1 MHVHFHMVHKVSFA
15 RKLFFT
21 LVAIASNCQISV
33 LKILL
38 TYMFIVHF
46 VHMVPQ
52 GIVSYRNGSVSWGSN
67 TCWRKLCCRRGI
79 FVLCLIWSFILCS
92 LGRQR
97 FKSEEWRESDGG
109 NVNFF
114 MCVLNFR
121 DYGIMKL
128 QWLQLC
134 FSLKQLSSCF
144 KVQKSRQ
151 VSVIWTVSGAM
162 LQPVLLVCTLFT
174 KSFIFSCF

>member
-92 LGRQR
+92 LSRQR

-109 NVNFF
+109 NVNFY
-114 MCVLNFR
+114 V
-121 DYGIMKL
+121 
-128 QWLQLC
+128 
-134 FSLKQLSSCF
+134 CF
-144 KVQKSRQ
+144 KFQRLWHYEV
-151 VSVIWTVSGAM
+151 AM
-162 LQPVLLVCTLFT
+162 ITIVL
-174 KSFIFSCF
+174 